1 MAAVQTLD
9 GVALEIGARREE
21 LAAMA
26 TARILEVAPAYVRSV
41 AGAGDDLSQLVGATT
56 GILAASLS
64 RPDLLDNLDSAIEA
78 YAMRR
83 SSLGLPLDRLLEVI
97 SIQRGVVAEELERL
111 AGPGAEEVLLL
122 GERHLQAAYTRLVM
136 GITAGYLDG
145 IRVKDQEH
153 RDALEDLVQISRAV
167 NQAVDV
173 PDVAQAGLR
182 ETARALV
189 VDAAALHLPGPNGL
203 AAAYTTGPEQVEP
216 ALIEAAAD
224 SPGPVQAAG
233 SVAVALRF
241 HGDLIG
247 VMALKGRLNRR
258 FQPAELTF
266 LLAVADHLAV
276 ALARALQHRL
286 EARTDHLTGLAN
298 RPEFDRAMERAM
310 ASAAR
315 HGRPFVLAVLDLDRL
330 KEINDGWGHHAGD
343 RALRTVADVLGRVV
357 RASDTCARLG
367 GDEFAIAMPDTDL
380 RQAEEVVRRVRG
392 ALRDRAGRFPFPLE
406 VSIGVA
412 SWEKGMT
419 AARLFRDADARLYQE
434 KRRHR
439 SARAAS

>member
-1 MAAVQTLD
+1 MAAEQTLD
-9 GVALEIGARREE
+9 QVAARIGERRDE
-21 LAAMA
+21 LAAVA
-26 TARILEVAPAYVRSV
+26 TERILEAAPDYARSAAR
-41 AGAGDDLSQLVGATT
+41 AGEDFGELVQATT
-56 GILAASLS
+56 GILAGSLS
-64 RPDLLDNLDSAIEA
+64 RPELLDNLDSAIAA

-83 SSLGLPLDRLLEVI
+83 SSLGLPLDRLLGVI
-97 SIQRGVVAEELERL
+97 AIQRDVVAEELERL
-111 AGPGAEEVLLL
+111 AGPDADEVLLA
-122 GERHLQAAYTRLVM
+122 GERLLQAIYTRLVM

-145 IRVKDQEH
+145 VRERDAEH
-153 RDALEDLVQISRAV
+153 RSALEDLVQISRAV
-167 NQAVDV
+167 NQAIDV
-173 PDVAQAGLR
+173 PDVAQAGLK
-182 ETARALV
+182 ETSRALV
-189 VDAAALHLPGPNGL
+189 VQAAALHLPGPGGL
-203 AAAYTTGPEQVEP
+203 RAAYTTGPEQVEP
-216 ALIEAAAD
+216 SLIEAASD
-224 SPGPVQAAG
+224 SPGPVQAGG
-233 SVAVALRF
+233 SVAIALRF

-298 RPEFDRAMERAM
+298 RTEFERAMERAM

-315 HGRPFVLAVLDLDRL
+315 HGRPFVVAVLDLDRL

-343 RALRTVADVLGRVV
+343 RALRAVADVVGRTV
-357 RASDTCARLG
+357 RVSDTSARLG

-380 RQAEEVVRRVRG
+380 RQAGEVVRRVRA
-392 ALRDRAGRFPFPLE
+392 ALADRAGRFPFPLE

-412 SWEKGMT
+412 AWEKGMT
-419 AARLFRDADARLYQE
+419 AARLLRDADARLYQE